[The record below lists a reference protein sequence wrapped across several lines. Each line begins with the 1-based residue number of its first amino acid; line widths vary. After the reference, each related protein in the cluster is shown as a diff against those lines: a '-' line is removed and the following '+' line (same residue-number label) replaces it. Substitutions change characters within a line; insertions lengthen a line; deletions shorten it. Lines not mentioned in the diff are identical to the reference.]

1 MPFTTTQ
8 LAQAMHHN
16 NLQTWADSAPEN
28 QAQYLANF
36 QTHFNNVQNW
46 IAQNGGPNPFGWDD
60 VTGLHHNNGNQVVL
74 VGPAQTAP
82 FDDAFNQTR
91 QYLGTQNFRLFQS
104 AKAFQRLITVLIRLN

>member
-16 NLQTWADSAPEN
+16 NLQTWADSDLEN

-46 IAQNGGPNPFGWDD
+46 ITQNGGPNPFGWDD

-74 VGPAQTAP
+74 VGPIPLHTSRRDRLVNCRGLP
-82 FDDAFNQTR
+82 FTLAFC
-91 QYLGTQNFRLFQS
+91 
-104 AKAFQRLITVLIRLN
+104 A